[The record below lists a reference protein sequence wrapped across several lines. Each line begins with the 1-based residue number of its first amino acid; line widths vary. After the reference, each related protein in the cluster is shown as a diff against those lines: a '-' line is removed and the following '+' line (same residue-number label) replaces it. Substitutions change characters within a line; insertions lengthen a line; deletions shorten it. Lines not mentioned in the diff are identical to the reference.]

1 MSSISLLPTNEDEKL
16 KAIDLAYEARVAKL
30 KEELQGISTLAHPK
44 LADEKYLPY
53 LAHSHQVDFWSNELT
68 LDEKRAIIDHSI
80 LLHRKKG
87 TLLAV
92 KEVLKRLNIDVK
104 FYEWFE
110 YAGLPYHFKIDVD
123 FLNRPVEDKDLKI
136 IEEFVEIY
144 KNTKSILELI
154 RIRLKTNLQHKYASA
169 TIQGE
174 NIKVYPY
181 QPRSL
186 NTSLMNRL
194 ASVIKQREKVIIF
207 LDGATV

>member
-16 KAIDLAYEARVAKL
+16 KAIDLVYETRVAKL
-30 KEELQGISTLAHPK
+30 KEELQVISTLAHPK

-136 IEEFVEIY
+136 IEEFIEIY

-154 RIRLKTNLQHKYASA
+154 NINIKTNLKEKYAMA
-169 TIQGE
+169 TITGE
-174 NIKVYPY
+174 DIEVLPYTVRNLNFSQKEKYATAIKI
-181 QPRSL
+181 SECITL
-186 NTSLMNRL
+186 NL
-194 ASVIKQREKVIIF
+194 VIGD
-207 LDGATV
+207 L

>member
-16 KAIDLAYEARVAKL
+16 KAIDLVYETRVAKL
-30 KEELQGISTLAHPK
+30 KEELQVISTLAHPK

-87 TLLAV
+87 TLFAL
-92 KEVLKRLNIDVK
+92 KEVLKKLNIDVK

-144 KNTKSILELI
+144 KNEKSILELI
-154 RIRLKTNLQHKYASA
+154 NINIKTNLKEKYAMA
-169 TIQGE
+169 TITGE
-174 NIKVYPY
+174 DIEVLPYTVRNLNFYQKEIYATAIKI
-181 QPRSL
+181 SECITL
-186 NTSLMNRL
+186 NL
-194 ASVIKQREKVIIF
+194 VIGD
-207 LDGATV
+207 L

>member
-16 KAIDLAYEARVAKL
+16 KAIDLAYETRVAKL
-30 KEELQGISTLAHPK
+30 KDELQVISTLAHPK

-80 LLHRKKG
+80 FLHRKKG

-110 YAGLPYHFKIDVD
+110 YVGLPYHFKIDVD
-123 FLNRPVEDKDLKI
+123 FLNRPLEDKDLKI
-136 IEEFVEIY
+136 IEEFIEIY
-144 KNTKSILELI
+144 KNEKSILELI
-154 RIRLKTNLQHKYASA
+154 NINIKTNLKEKYAMA
-169 TIQGE
+169 TITGE
-174 NIKVYPY
+174 DIEVLPYTVRNLNFYQKEIYATAIKI
-181 QPRSL
+181 SECITL
-186 NTSLMNRL
+186 NL
-194 ASVIKQREKVIIF
+194 VIGD
-207 LDGATV
+207 L